1 MVNLPSERGL
11 QQQPSAQFCWLLCSG
26 AHVTF
31 LDDIS
36 RLLIPIEKQKNLSLQ
51 QKLVSTK
58 IHVIAGPKLTA
69 TILRLWGFL
78 CIRDAGPRG
87 NKITDMQSREK
98 AIRINNMIN

>member
-36 RLLIPIEKQKNLSLQ
+36 RLLIPIEKKNLLLQ

-58 IHVIAGPKLTA
+58 IHVNAGLKLTA

-78 CIRDAGPRG
+78 CIRDAGRRG
-87 NKITDMQSREK
+87 DKITDTKSREK
-98 AIRINNMIN
+98 AIRINNTIN

>member
-58 IHVIAGPKLTA
+58 IHVIAGLKFIDSYNFASMGISMCEGRRP
-69 TILRLWGFL
+69 
-78 CIRDAGPRG
+78 
-87 NKITDMQSREK
+87 QS
-98 AIRINNMIN
+98 

>member
-36 RLLIPIEKQKNLSLQ
+36 RLLIPIEKQKKSF
-51 QKLVSTK
+51 
-58 IHVIAGPKLTA
+58 TA
-69 TILRLWGFL
+69 TKA
-78 CIRDAGPRG
+78 CIY
-87 NKITDMQSREK
+87 
-98 AIRINNMIN
+98 